1 MRLKYGVLAG
11 VVLSLF
17 CLVSVPAQ
25 DANRRPII
33 AHDAITTAVRGQA
46 VTVLARV
53 TDDSEQVKSVT
64 LFYSVSK
71 DAAPFRA
78 VMKSSGTAMYY
89 GTIPVEV
96 LESAKSVSYYIEAM
110 DSDEATSETAWN
122 TIDIRSPSARPV
134 VEEKPVVTPV
144 TPASP
149 PREKSSLLGVGLIAG
164 GAVAVAGAAVLIANT
179 DDSSGGG
186 GGDDDDEDYAGMYQ
200 GSVTECLALSGQP
213 QTCDTWSMSVTVDSS
228 GRVQSSNLR
237 EDKLLA
243 GQMTGNKF
251 LLVADLAGGTNGVT
265 GEIYYDGTV
274 VDGELFG
281 RITGSYAEGGTNGVT
296 GVYSGSFDGTR
307 Q

>member
-1 MRLKYGVLAG
+1 MKPALWRVIAG
-11 VVLSLF
+11 VGCWLAWSAGA
-17 CLVSVPAQ
+17 S
-25 DANRRPII
+25 ANEPPTIR
-33 AHDAITTAVRGQA
+33 HQAIKAAVRGQPIS
-46 VTVLARV
+46 VMARV
-53 TDDSEQVKSVT
+53 TDEAGPVKYVT
-64 LFYSVSK
+64 LFYSLSR
-71 DAAPFRA
+71 DAAPFR
-78 VMKSSGTAMYY
+78 VPMKASDADLYV
-89 GTIPVEV
+89 GTIPPDLIADVDQI
-96 LESAKSVSYYIEAM
+96 LYYIEAM